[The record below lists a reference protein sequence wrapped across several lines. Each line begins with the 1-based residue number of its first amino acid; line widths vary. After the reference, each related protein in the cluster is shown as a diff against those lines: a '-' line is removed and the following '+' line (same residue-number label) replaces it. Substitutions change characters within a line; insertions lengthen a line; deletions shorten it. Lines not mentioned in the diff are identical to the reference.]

1 MILYTAEVVSVW
13 MINGLLKRKWLR
25 SDCSILSRS
34 VLFIYLFICL
44 FMSIYYSDIFQRCSW
59 RIRRCRRTAS
69 CKYSNMLSHQSF
81 RLYHAIVTGQIYSNM
96 ELFAVLSIFSTAYLL
111 HLTNIL
117 KMSCLSNLN
126 N

>member
-44 FMSIYYSDIFQRCSW
+44 FMSIYYSDIFYGVPGGSDDVDVLHRVS
-59 RIRRCRRTAS
+59 
-69 CKYSNMLSHQSF
+69 
-81 RLYHAIVTGQIYSNM
+81 IVTCYLARVFDYIMLLSLDKYIQIWNFLPCCQFS
-96 ELFAVLSIFSTAYLL
+96 VQHIFYT
-111 HLTNIL
+111 
-117 KMSCLSNLN
+117 
-126 N
+126 